1 MFIGVIRAMDTKEVL
16 SHTIFPSDV
25 TEEFVKRKVDEF
37 NNSGYKSR
45 YAEYVTVDDNSLI
58 AFLAKKA
65 NEPLE
70 FVNGTIQEA
79 LNAIGKAETAINE
92 AEMAIRGLRV
102 HTDKEND
109 E

>member
-25 TEEFVKRKVDEF
+25 TEEFVKRKVDEY

-45 YAEYVTVDDNSLI
+45 YAEYVIVDNNSI
-58 AFLAKKA
+58 TAYLAKKA
-65 NEPLE
+65 DETIE
-70 FVNGTIQEA
+70 FTNASVQEA
-79 LNAIGKAETAINE
+79 LDTIRKAETAINE
-92 AEMAIRGLRV
+92 AEMAIGSLRV